1 MKTKH
6 LILCAIL
13 VVTAITACKKDYP
26 KDTPKWLVAKIKEY
40 KKAKSCSMVHFP
52 YIQKFVNTAN
62 QENIYIIRT
71 GGQFNTKY
79 VVYDFNGNIICSAP
93 YFLKGDSCGV
103 IPTNNFLG
111 SQAGIVIWSCNN

>member
-40 KKAKSCSMVHFP
+40 KKAKSCSTNHFP
-52 YIQKFVNTAN
+52 YIESVINTGN
-62 QENIYIIRT
+62 NENIYIIST
-71 GGQFNTKY
+71 GKPRSKR
-79 VVYDFNGNIICSAP
+79 VVYDANGNTLCTVTPSFYGI
-93 YFLKGDSCGV
+93 DSCGGV
-103 IPTNNFLG
+103 PVKNFLTG
-111 SQAGIVIWSCNN
+111 YSGRSIWSCEN